1 MMMSDNKSKK
11 IEYTE
16 EMLELFFTDSI
27 QPLLVVSAQ
36 SQKIILANEAMFELL
51 STTDDLLLGKKW
63 YDLDSKDNKDKYLDY
78 IKQINSTEKIIFPIQ
93 FSHQKLQQVLSCE
106 YHLGFLDGEM
116 VYVGLLKT
124 QQVTDYSNSL
134 IESIDEINHLPIN
147 SQDIKVYFT
156 QLKKRYNLD
165 FLVYFE
171 NGNEAIHEVVIVAN
185 TEVKNAITDSGL
197 NAFVTISKSKKNC
210 EINRISDMQGQ
221 YFKLLN
227 LLKIETLLVYPIHH
241 NQKVLGSIVMG
252 YDTKVNKQA
261 IKLVLSA
268 LVGRCQLCLYEKSII
283 SQRNKEGQVDKLT
296 NLPNRNSMTEKL
308 STIIETGIELNHY
321 LSLMIIDFEKLNYY
335 NKRYGIEITDEII
348 VNLSKVLVKVIGY
361 RGQVYRLSGDEFLVL
376 LKPHIEKEFVE
387 EKAIEILSLL
397 NNSILLSNGE
407 EVAVNCNIGIS
418 IFPDDGQTVA
428 SMMKNADMALYDAKL
443 KGKNNYIIFK
453 FSETGQALKQK
464 IEMEEN
470 LRLAI
475 DSEHIKVFYQ
485 PKIDALTEDVIGFE
499 ALVRWIDPELGMI
512 NPGQFIPLAEET
524 GLINDLGEYITK
536 QTCQKLMEW
545 QRKFGLT
552 LTCSIN
558 LSVVQLMDDQLP
570 KKLENIINASGIH
583 PHYIDFEITETISL
597 DVVPNL
603 VELLNQIVGIGC
615 TLSIDDFGTGHS
627 SLDYVKKIPA
637 HYIKIDQSFV
647 ANIGLNPED
656 EAILDATINIAKRL
670 NRKIIA
676 EGVET
681 EEQREYLLERECEYF
696 QGFLFSRPLPEEE
709 IEELLSQRI
718 KLMGTT

>member
-1 MMMSDNKSKK
+1 MSNNKSNK

-16 EMLELFFTDSI
+16 EMLELFYTDSI
-27 QPLLVVSAQ
+27 QSLLVVSAQ
-36 SQKIILANEAMFELL
+36 SQKIILANEALFELL
-51 STTDDLLLGKKW
+51 DTTDDLLLGKKW
-63 YDLDSKDNKDKYLDY
+63 YDLDSEENKEKYHDY
-78 IKQINSTEKIIFPIQ
+78 IKQINSNEKIIFPIKIP
-93 FSHQKLQQVLSCE
+93 HQNSEQILSCE

-124 QQVTDYSNSL
+124 QQVADFSNNL
-134 IESIDEINHLPIN
+134 IEYINEINHLPIN
-147 SQDIKVYFT
+147 IQEIETYFT
-156 QLKKRYNLD
+156 DLKKSFDLD

-171 NGNEAIHEVVIVAN
+171 IDNESIQDVVMVAN
-185 TEVKNAITDSGL
+185 NEVKNAITDSGL
-197 NAFVTISKSKKNC
+197 STFFKISKSKKNS
-210 EINRISDMQGQ
+210 EINRISDMHGQ
-221 YFKLLN
+221 HFKLLN

-241 NQKVLGSIVMG
+241 NQKVMGSIVMG
-252 YDTKVNKQA
+252 YDTKLNNQV
-261 IKLVLSA
+261 IKFILSA
-268 LVGRCQLCLYEKSII
+268 IVSRCQLCLYEKGII
-283 SQRNKEGQVDKLT
+283 SQRNKEGQMDKLT

-308 STIIETGIELNHY
+308 STIIETGIELDHY

-387 EKAIEILSLL
+387 EKAVEVLSLL
-397 NNSILLSNGE
+397 SNSILLSNGE
-407 EVAVNCNIGIS
+407 EVDINCNIGIS

-443 KGKNNYIIFK
+443 KGKNNYIVFK

-475 DSEHIKVFYQ
+475 DSGHIKVFYQ
-485 PKIDALTEDVIGFE
+485 PKIDAVTEDIVGFE
-499 ALVRWIDPELGMI
+499 ALVRWIDPVVGMI

-524 GLINDLGEYITK
+524 GLINDLGEYIATH
-536 QTCQKLMEW
+536 TCNKLIEW

-597 DVVPNL
+597 NVVPNL
-603 VELLNQIVGIGC
+603 VDLLNQIVGIGC

-681 EEQREYLLERECEYF
+681 EEQREYLLDRECEFF

>member
-1 MMMSDNKSKK
+1 MKMSDIKSKK
-11 IEYTE
+11 QEYTK

-36 SQKIILANEAMFELL
+36 SQKIILVNESLFELL
-51 STTDDLLLGKKW
+51 DTSDDLLLEKKW
-63 YDLDSKDNKDKYLDY
+63 YDLDIDDNKEKYHEY
-78 IKQINSTEKIIFPIQ
+78 IKQINSNEKTIFPIQ
-93 FSHQKLQQVLSCE
+93 ISTQKTEKLLSCE

-116 VYVGLLKT
+116 VYVGLLKA
-124 QQVTDYSNSL
+124 QQEEKFSNNL
-134 IESIDEINHLPIN
+134 VEYIDAINHLPIN
-147 SQDIKVYFT
+147 AQEIKKYFI
-156 QLKKRYNLD
+156 QLKKRFNLD
-165 FLVYFE
+165 FLVYVE
-171 NGNEAIHEVVIVAN
+171 NDNESVKEVVMVAN
-185 TEVKNAITDSGL
+185 AEVKNAITDSGL
-197 NAFVTISKSKKNC
+197 NAFITISKSKKNT
-210 EINRISDMQGQ
+210 EINRITDFHGK

-241 NQKVLGSIVMG
+241 NQKVMGLIVMG
-252 YDTKVNKQA
+252 YDIKQNNQV
-261 IKLVLSA
+261 IKFILST
-268 LVGRCQLCLYEKSII
+268 LVGRCQLCLYDKGII
-283 SQRNKEGQVDKLT
+283 NQRNKEGQLDKLT

-308 STIIETGIELNHY
+308 STIIDTGIDLNYY
-321 LSLMIIDFEKLNYY
+321 LSLIIIDFEKLNYY

-348 VNLSKVLVKVIGY
+348 VNLSKVLVKSIGSH
-361 RGQVYRLSGDEFLVL
+361 GQVYRLSGDEFLVL
-376 LKPHIEKEFVE
+376 LKPYVEKEFVE

-397 NNSILLSNGE
+397 SNSILLSNGE
-407 EVAVNCNIGIS
+407 EVDINCNIGIS

-443 KGKNNYIIFK
+443 KGKNNYIVFK

-475 DSEHIKVFYQ
+475 DSGHIKVFYQ
-485 PKIDALTEDVIGFE
+485 PKIDAVTEDVVGFE

-512 NPGQFIPLAEET
+512 NPGQFISLAEET
-524 GLINDLGEYITK
+524 GLINDLGEYIVIH
-536 QTCQKLMEW
+536 TCKKLTEW

-583 PHYIDFEITETISL
+583 PHYLDFEITETISL

-603 VELLNQIVGIGC
+603 VELLNQIVSIGC

-670 NRKIIA
+670 NRKIVA

>member
-1 MMMSDNKSKK
+1 
-11 IEYTE
+11 
-16 EMLELFFTDSI
+16 
-27 QPLLVVSAQ
+27 
-36 SQKIILANEAMFELL
+36 
-51 STTDDLLLGKKW
+51 
-63 YDLDSKDNKDKYLDY
+63 
-78 IKQINSTEKIIFPIQ
+78 
-93 FSHQKLQQVLSCE
+93 
-106 YHLGFLDGEM
+106 M

-124 QQVTDYSNSL
+124 QQVADFSNNL
-134 IESIDEINHLPIN
+134 IEYINEINHLPIN
-147 SQDIKVYFT
+147 IQEIETYFT
-156 QLKKRYNLD
+156 DLKKSFDLD

-171 NGNEAIHEVVIVAN
+171 IDNESIQDVVMVAN
-185 TEVKNAITDSGL
+185 NEVKNAITDSGL
-197 NAFVTISKSKKNC
+197 STFFKISKSKKNS
-210 EINRISDMQGQ
+210 EINRISDMHGQ
-221 YFKLLN
+221 HFKLLN

-241 NQKVLGSIVMG
+241 NQKVMGSIVMG
-252 YDTKVNKQA
+252 YDTKLNNQV
-261 IKLVLSA
+261 IKFILSA
-268 LVGRCQLCLYEKSII
+268 IVSRCQLCLYEKGII
-283 SQRNKEGQVDKLT
+283 SQRNKEGQMDKLT

-308 STIIETGIELNHY
+308 STIIETGIELDHY

-387 EKAIEILSLL
+387 EKAVEVLSLL
-397 NNSILLSNGE
+397 SNSILLSNGE
-407 EVAVNCNIGIS
+407 EVDINCNIGIS

-443 KGKNNYIIFK
+443 KGKNNYIVFK

-475 DSEHIKVFYQ
+475 DSGHIKVFYQ
-485 PKIDALTEDVIGFE
+485 PKIDAVTEDIVGFE
-499 ALVRWIDPELGMI
+499 ALVRWIDPVVGMI

-524 GLINDLGEYITK
+524 GLINDLGEYIATH
-536 QTCQKLMEW
+536 TCNKLIEW

-597 DVVPNL
+597 NVVPNL
-603 VELLNQIVGIGC
+603 VDLLNQIVGIGC

-681 EEQREYLLERECEYF
+681 EEQREYLLDRECEFF

>member
-1 MMMSDNKSKK
+1 MSDNKSKNS
-11 IEYTE
+11 EYTQE
-16 EMLELFFTDSI
+16 LLEMFFTDSI

-36 SQKIILANEAMFELL
+36 SQKIILANEALIELL
-51 STTDDLLLGKKW
+51 GIPDNLLIGKCW
-63 YDLDSKDNKDKYLDY
+63 YELDSPESKDNYQDY
-78 IKQINSTEKIIFPIQ
+78 VKQINSNEKVIFSLQ
-93 FSHQKLQQVLSCE
+93 FLNEKSTQLLSCE

-116 VYVGLLKT
+116 VYVGLLKA
-124 QQVTDYSNSL
+124 QEVTDFSNNL
-134 IESIDEINHLPIN
+134 IEYIDEINQLSIN
-147 SQDIKVYFT
+147 ANDIKAYFSD
-156 QLKKRYNLD
+156 LKERFNLD
-165 FLVYFE
+165 LLVYYE
-171 NGNEAIHEVVIVAN
+171 NDAIEDMVIVAA
-185 TEVKNAITDSGL
+185 TEVRNAVIDTGL
-197 NAFVTISKSKKNC
+197 EAFISISKSKKNC
-210 EINRISDMQGQ
+210 EINRISDINDQ

-227 LLKIETLLVYPIHH
+227 ILKTEVLIVYPIHH
-241 NQKVLGSIVMG
+241 NQKVMGSIVVG
-252 YDTKVNKQA
+252 YDAKQYNQI
-261 IKLVLSA
+261 IKLVLSI
-268 LVGRCQLCLYEKSII
+268 LTCRCQLYLYEKGII

-308 STIIETGIELNHY
+308 SKIIETGIELNHY

-335 NKRYGIEITDEII
+335 NRRYGIEITDEII
-348 VNLSKVLVKVIGY
+348 VNLSKVLVKVVGHH
-361 RGQVYRLSGDEFLVL
+361 GQVYRLSGDEFLVL
-376 LKPHIEKEFVE
+376 LKPHLEKEFAEQKAVE
-387 EKAIEILSLL
+387 IFALLSK
-397 NNSILLSNGE
+397 SILLSNGE
-407 EVAVNCNIGIS
+407 EVDINCNIGIS

-443 KGKNNYIIFK
+443 KGKNNYVIFK

-475 DSEHIKVFYQ
+475 DSGHIKVFYQ
-485 PKIDALTEDVIGFE
+485 PKIDAVTEDIIGFE

-524 GLINDLGEYITK
+524 GLINDLGEYIAK
-536 QTCQKLMEW
+536 HTCKKLIEW
-545 QRKFGLT
+545 QRRFGLT

-558 LSVVQLMDDQLP
+558 LSVVQLMDNQLP

-597 DVVPNL
+597 DMVPNL

-696 QGFLFSRPLPEEE
+696 QGFLFSRPLPEED
-709 IEELLSQRI
+709 IEELLLQRI
-718 KLMGTT
+718 KLMGTS

>member
-1 MMMSDNKSKK
+1 MMADNKTKNS
-11 IEYTE
+11 EYTQE
-16 EMLELFFTDSI
+16 LLEMFFSDSI

-36 SQKIILANEAMFELL
+36 SQKIILVNEALLDLL
-51 STTDDLLLGKKW
+51 STPENLLVGKCW
-63 YDLDSKDNKDKYLDY
+63 YELDSAENKDKYPDY
-78 IKQINSTEKIIFPIQ
+78 IKQITSNEKVV
-93 FSHQKLQQVLSCE
+93 FSLEFSSERSSQLLICE

-124 QQVTDYSNSL
+124 QEVADISTSL
-134 IESIDEINHLPIN
+134 IKYIEEINQLSIN
-147 SQDIKVYFT
+147 TQNIRAYFT
-156 QLKKRYNLD
+156 DLKERFNLNL
-165 FLVYFE
+165 LVYYE
-171 NGNEAIHEVVIVAN
+171 NYNDAIEEMVVVAP
-185 TEVKNAITDSGL
+185 TDVKNAIIDSGL
-197 NAFVTISKSKKNC
+197 DAFVAISQARKSCK
-210 EINRISDMQGQ
+210 INNISDMNDQ

-227 LLKIETLLVYPIHH
+227 LLKTEELLVYPIHY
-241 NQKVLGSIVMG
+241 NQKVMGSIVVG
-252 YDTKVNKQA
+252 TDAKQNNQA
-261 IKLVLSA
+261 IQLILSTLVC
-268 LVGRCQLCLYEKSII
+268 RCQLYLFEKGII

-335 NKRYGIEITDEII
+335 NRRYGIEITDEII
-348 VNLSKVLVKVIGY
+348 VNLSKVLVRVVGHH
-361 RGQVYRLSGDEFLVL
+361 GQVYRLSGDEFLVL
-376 LKPHIEKEFVE
+376 LKPHLEKEFAEQKAVE
-387 EKAIEILSLL
+387 IFALLSK
-397 NNSILLSNGE
+397 SVLLSNGD
-407 EVAVNCNIGIS
+407 EVDINCNIGIS

-443 KGKNNYIIFK
+443 QGKNNYVIFK

-475 DSEHIKVFYQ
+475 DSGHIKVFYQ
-485 PKIDALTEDVIGFE
+485 PKIDALTEDIIGFE

-524 GLINDLGEYITK
+524 GLINDLGEYIAK
-536 QTCQKLMEW
+536 HTCKKLIEW
-545 QRKFGLT
+545 QRRFGLT

-558 LSVVQLMDDQLP
+558 LSVVQLMDNQLP

-603 VELLNQIVGIGC
+603 VELLNQIVSIGC

-696 QGFLFSRPLPEEE
+696 QGFLFSRPLPEEDV
-709 IEELLSQRI
+709 EELLSQRI
-718 KLMGTT
+718 KLMGTS